1 MAKKALA
8 ADSNL
13 SFYKVRANESDDVL
27 TDEVSF
33 DYQDRIP
40 KIKAFYN
47 KYTGT
52 KAPCSA
58 MKVQTRARQSLQ
70 Y

>member
-1 MAKKALA
+1 MAKSALA
-8 ADSNL
+8 KDANL
-13 SFYKVRANESDDVL
+13 SFYKVRANENDDAL

-33 DYQDRIP
+33 DFKDTIKP

-52 KAPCSA
+52 KAPCGA
-58 MKVQTRARQSLQ
+58 MKVQTRGRQSL
-70 Y
+70 